1 MNGSDEEKVL
11 EFNLHIGKKKP
22 DTVHRKEPYCPF
34 CDVEN
39 LKGILTVNFPFML
52 PLMRNGS
59 FVSPLTNGIK

>member
-39 LKGILTVNFPFML
+39 LKG
-52 PLMRNGS
+52 S
-59 FVSPLTNGIK
+59 YVSPLTNGIK